1 MAWPPFLSVNYMFV
15 LFTIEFHAHHFNS
28 YFLLFWC
35 ISSSIDSLV
44 LSQRPDSEPVP
55 TIDIIRHYLPDVVVF
70 ILTMVTIVATF
81 VASSKIK
88 ICTREGNRAEHNGED
103 VTAARNEAR
112 PEVAHGASHDAHSHR
127 PEAASHDTQRL
138 EAPDTD
144 NSNDLDL
151 RMTNITTRHDGD
163 HWKMPPFVVR
173 CLDLAIFVMLGACG
187 VTVPSLTSSLYLAI
201 FLVKATLWAVHLEWW
216 NRRLSVR
223 LLLLVY
229 TGCHLLVVYL
239 YQFEVAKKLIPLQPA
254 NTTTSMVARW
264 VIGGG
269 GERERVHCESG
280 EQGGVWVIRD
290 WGKER
295 VHRERVAGGEGSG
308 E

>member
-1 MAWPPFLSVNYMFV
+1 MREA
-15 LFTIEFHAHHFNS
+15 
-28 YFLLFWC
+28 
-35 ISSSIDSLV
+35 SSIIRAMSTSPFYPRSPQAKV
-44 LSQRPDSEPVP
+44 PSPQLSNKKRPNSEPVP

-70 ILTMVTIVATF
+70 IFTMVTIVATF
-81 VASSKIK
+81 VVSSKIK
-88 ICTREGNRAEHNGED
+88 ICTRERNRAEHNGED

-173 CLDLAIFVMLGACG
+173 CLDLAIFVMLGACS
-187 VTVPSLTSSLYLAI
+187 VTVPSLTSSLYFVI

-239 YQFEVAKKLIPLQPA
+239 YQFKVAKKLIPLQPA
-254 NTTTSMVARW
+254 NTTTSMVASCGTEIEEVPKKW
-264 VIGGG
+264 ILNFSTSIQV
-269 GERERVHCESG
+269 
-280 EQGGVWVIRD
+280 
-290 WGKER
+290 
-295 VHRERVAGGEGSG
+295 
-308 E
+308 